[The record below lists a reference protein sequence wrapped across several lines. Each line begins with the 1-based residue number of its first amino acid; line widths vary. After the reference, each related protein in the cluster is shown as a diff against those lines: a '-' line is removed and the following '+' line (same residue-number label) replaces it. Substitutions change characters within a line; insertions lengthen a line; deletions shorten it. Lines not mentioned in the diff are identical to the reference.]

1 MNEQKDA
8 SSTLTTPF
16 IELFEKIDSLLKN
29 GRCIVAIDGGSAS
42 GKTHLSSILKSKYDC
57 TVFHMDD
64 FFLRPEQRT
73 KKRLAEVGGNVDRER
88 FLEEVLIPISQN
100 KPIAFSKFDCST
112 FTLSSPISVTLK
124 KLIIIEGA
132 YSMHPDLANYYDLSV
147 FLDISPEI
155 QKERIKKRN
164 TPQSAKQFFN
174 KWIPL
179 EEIYFS
185 EMKVKNR
192 CDLSIS
198 ICE

>member
-1 MNEQKDA
+1 MEQNEKN
-8 SSTLTTPF
+8 S
-16 IELFEKIDSLLKN
+16 ELFQPLFAKIDEMLKEDYL
-29 GRCIVAIDGGSAS
+29 IVAIEGGSAS
-42 GKTHLSSILKSKYDC
+42 GKSTLSQTLKEIYDC

-73 KKRLAEVGGNVDRER
+73 PKRFAEVGGNVDRER

-100 KPIAFSKFDCST
+100 KPISFRKFDCST

-147 FLDISPEI
+147 FLDISPEL
-155 QKERIKKRN
+155 QKKRIEKRN

-185 EMKVKNR
+185 EMKVENR